1 MKGVKGAKERCKM
14 GTQGRTALLLILCMV
29 SCVSCDITDDVS
41 EKDVLVLNI
50 SNISETIKA
59 HPFVVIEFYAP
70 WYVLHSRPDVYLS

>member
-1 MKGVKGAKERCKM
+1 M
-14 GTQGRTALLLILCMV
+14 GKQGWAALLLIFFMV
-29 SCVSCDITDDVS
+29 SYVSFNNAEDVS

-70 WYVLHSRPDVYLS
+70 WYVLPAPPHVCIS

>member
-1 MKGVKGAKERCKM
+1 VVSLLKM
-14 GTQGRTALLLILCMV
+14 GKQGRAALLLILCMV
-29 SCVSCDITDDVS
+29 CYVSFNNAEDVS

-70 WYVLHSRPDVYLS
+70 WYVLHAPPNVCVYLIAKN